1 MKGKWIMKK
10 YKHTGHRSFR
20 ILLPLVLAAF
30 LLLFGPETVREHL
43 PNLGKPYDISSTDI
57 LQVHVL
63 DVGNGLSVLVTSGE
77 EALLYDGG
85 GRDTSSF
92 VVAYLKKQGIQHLNY
107 CIASHYDADH
117 LYGIVGALYAF
128 TTGTLIAP
136 DYETD
141 TKTYEAFCRAVT
153 EKELTVTT
161 PAPGQTYSLGEAV
174 VEILGP
180 AGNGYEDENDYSIVL
195 KISIGEHSLLLTGDA
210 TSVSEQEL
218 LDAGANL
225 NADVL
230 VVGHH
235 GSYSSTGKDFFSAVS
250 PSFAVISCG
259 LGNDYGHPHKRVM
272 QLLESSAVPLYRTD
286 LQGTIRFSMT
296 GSSLSFEQ
304 APCEDYSRGDETVK
318 IP

>member
-1 MKGKWIMKK
+1 MKK
-10 YKHTGHRSFR
+10 YKHTGRRPFR

-30 LLLFGPETVREHL
+30 LLLFGPETVRDSL
-43 PNLGKPYDISSTDI
+43 QNFGNPSDISSTDT
-57 LQVHVL
+57 LRVHIL
-63 DVGNGLSVLVTSGE
+63 DVGNGLSVLVTAGE
-77 EALLYDGG
+77 ESLLYDGG

-92 VVAYLKKQGIQHLNY
+92 VVAYLKEQGIQQLDY

-117 LYGIVGALYAF
+117 LYGIVGALHAF
-128 TTGTLIAP
+128 SAETLIAP

-141 TKTYEAFCRAVT
+141 TKTYEAFCRAAK
-153 EKELTVTT
+153 EKELTVTA
-161 PAPGQTYSLGEAV
+161 PVPGQTFPLGEAV

-180 AGNGYEDENDYSIVL
+180 VGRGYEDENDYSIVL
-195 KISIGEHSLLLTGDA
+195 KISIGGHSLLLTGDA

-218 LDAGANL
+218 LDAGADV

-235 GSYSSTGKDFFSAVS
+235 GSYSSSGEDFFSAVS

-272 QLLESSAVPLYRTD
+272 QLLESSDVPIYRTD
-286 LQGTIRFSMT
+286 LQGTIRFSMG